1 MGRRVSAVQ
10 AFCSR
15 QNLGAGAIHLPQA
28 FEKGGGPRA
37 AAPHVAEDDP
47 ASPQFVVTRRGLGY
61 LFNA

>member
-1 MGRRVSAVQ
+1 M
-10 AFCSR
+10 
-15 QNLGAGAIHLPQA
+15 PQA

-37 AAPHVAEDDP
+37 AAPHGAEDDP